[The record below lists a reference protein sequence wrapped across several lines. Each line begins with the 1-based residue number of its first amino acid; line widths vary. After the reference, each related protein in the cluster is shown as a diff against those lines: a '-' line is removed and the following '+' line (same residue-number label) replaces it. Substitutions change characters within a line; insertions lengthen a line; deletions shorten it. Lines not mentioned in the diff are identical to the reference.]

1 MQSAIPETF
10 KCYYVDKPVDGTV
23 TAGVTERRIDE
34 LPEGDVLV
42 RVAYSSLNYKDA
54 LAATGNRGIVKR
66 FPHVPGVDAA
76 GTVVK
81 SESPEY
87 KVGDEVLVTG
97 FDNGA
102 TRWGGWSEYLRVPH
116 DWIVPRPAGLSLR
129 EAMILGTAGLTAAMC
144 VDALQKHDV
153 RPEKGA
159 VLVTG
164 ASGGVGSVAVA
175 LLAKLGYE
183 VAAVT
188 GKATS
193 HDYLKG
199 LGATK
204 ILGREDVDDRSD
216 RPLLSARFAGGID
229 TVGGNILGTMLRSI
243 AHGGCVAACGL
254 AASNE
259 LPITVYPFILRAVTL
274 AGIDAAWCS
283 CDARIEA
290 WRRLSGEWKLPQLE
304 SIARA
309 ATLVEVDTFVTDIL
323 AGRVQG
329 RTVLELAKRP

>member
-1 MQSAIPETF
+1 MQSAIPATF
-10 KCYYVDKPVDGTV
+10 RCYLVDKPADGL
-23 TAGVTERRIDE
+23 AAAAVTERCIDE
-34 LPEGDVLV
+34 LPEGNVLV

-54 LAATGNRGIVKR
+54 LAATGHRGIVKR

-76 GTVVK
+76 GTVLR
-81 SESPEY
+81 SDSPHF

-102 TRWGGWSEYLRVPH
+102 ARWGGWAEYLRVPH
-116 DWIVPRPAGLSLR
+116 DWIVPRPEGLTLR

-144 VDALQKHDV
+144 TDVLQKHDV
-153 RPEKGA
+153 RPEKGT

-175 LLAKLGYE
+175 LLAKLGYD

-188 GKATS
+188 GKASS
-193 HDYLKG
+193 HDYLKS

-204 ILGREDVDDRSD
+204 ILGREEVDDTSG

-243 AHGGCVAACGL
+243 THGGCVAACGL

-259 LPITVYPFILRAVTL
+259 LPITVYPFILRAITL
-274 AGIDAAWCS
+274 TGIDAAWCAPE
-283 CDARIEA
+283 ARIEA

-304 SIARA
+304 SMART
-309 ATLVEVDTFVTDIL
+309 ATLADIGTYVTDIL

-329 RTVLELAKRP
+329 RTVVQIS